1 MKRVRAKLRLMPDSA
16 SSGRGDDND
25 LRVRISRSVAEEL
38 SVGSTPDDGTL
49 ALVDPE
55 NVALTCPGLFVDYAV
70 VGDREV
76 PSSASSGDAAA
87 LFVTREFLKRR
98 RGWGEGQAVDVLCG
112 VRCPRLT
119 KVSLLAR
126 SAEAYAR
133 LNSPSLWEALGGG
146 ERSDGILCR
155 MDDSL
160 AAFGG
165 DAVLVVDCEPTRQG
179 LIVPETQVVVI
190 RPSLEYTPAGDTG
203 SCDDVVKLAGTI
215 LYTSRILQST
225 HRTKRDRSVA
235 AGIAA
240 STRRRAP
247 GLLRV
252 HILPQLPEHNVP
264 TTADPLN
271 CVFLGRSTMA
281 ALGLAEGSWAQA
293 WLQEPGGHSS
303 TSSDTQLKRQVA
315 IWSTE
320 RLHMLESEL
329 ASGLALE
336 DAAYLSP
343 HLWFHLHDRDRPA
356 LLVRPTARLH
366 LEALAGSSKGSQ
378 PVSAHEFYLAIV
390 RSPAYSSTIECTAL
404 LRDHFSRPR
413 YICKGDIVT
422 INLRGSPCS
431 EEYLPDGSSQRNH
444 VVFFKATQLLGP
456 DNNAPG
462 YFCDINTMLY
472 QAGSK
477 GCYVPAAMATYHR
490 QWAPHPVWDS
500 PQPPH
505 LAPAVERLQS
515 ILLPFLQSG
524 PLRQRV
530 PPCVLLSGSH
540 GCGKRTTLA
549 ALTRSLGLHH
559 YQVNCQQ
566 LLGDTAAAAETRIK
580 NALMKAQQYTPCLL
594 QLSNVEVFSQDRD
607 VGSGGDPRVVRCL
620 GDTLRA
626 LNSEPDEPPV
636 AVVATTAADP
646 DALHPDLAPL
656 LLHTIEI
663 PYPNEEGRA
672 QLLDGLLWSLPKNNS
687 VDISYLAQ
695 RTAGFNLGDLCALV
709 GQATARAYARLT
721 RSCSSDRHQGGADS
735 EAGVCVAGPLLMQS
749 DLESALEWLQSS
761 QAQAVGAPRIPCVH
775 WEDVGGLADA
785 KRTLTDTLQLPL
797 RHPQLL
803 DAGLKR
809 SGVLL
814 YGPPGTGK
822 TLLAKAVATECALSF
837 LSVKGPELINM
848 YVGQSEENVRAVFAR
863 ARSAAPCVIF
873 FDELDSLAPNRGRS
887 GDSGGVM
894 DRVVSQLLAE
904 MDGLNKTADLFVIGA
919 TNRPDLLDPAILRP
933 GRFDQLLYVG
943 IPSDKESQLKI
954 LKALTRKFRFA
965 KGLDLA
971 SVVDECPPGLT
982 GADFYSLSS
991 SAMVRAMKRHIDQLE
1006 RGLAAADDHHFQVT
1020 LEDFQAALKDL
1031 VPSVSPEELA
1041 HYKDIQQK
1049 LAVPKAVTVTT

>member
-1 MKRVRAKLRLMPDSA
+1 MKRVRTKLRLLPDSA
-16 SSGRGDDND
+16 SSGSCDSNG
-25 LRVRISRSVAEEL
+25 LHVRISRNVADEL
-38 SVGSTPDDGTL
+38 SLGDGTTDGTL
-49 ALVDPE
+49 ALVAPE
-55 NVALTCPGLFVDYAV
+55 NVSLTYPGLFVNYEV
-70 VGDREV
+70 VDDREV
-76 PSSASSGDAAA
+76 PSLSYSGTNVA
-87 LFVTREFLKRR
+87 LFVTRDFLKRR
-98 RGWGEGQAVDVLCG
+98 RGWEDGQAVDVLCG

-126 SAEAYAR
+126 SPDAYAK
-133 LNSPSLWEALGGG
+133 LNSADLWEVLGGG
-146 ERSDGILCR
+146 AGRDGVLCR

-165 DAVLVVDCEPTRQG
+165 DTVLVVDCEPTRQG
-179 LIVPETQVVVI
+179 LIVAETQVVVI
-190 RPSLEYTPAGDTG
+190 RPPLEYTPAGDG
-203 SCDDVVKLAGTI
+203 APCDDVVKLAGTI

-225 HRTKRDRSVA
+225 HRAKQDRSVA

-240 STRRRAP
+240 SVRRRTP
-247 GLLRV
+247 GFLRV
-252 HILPQLPEHNVP
+252 HILPQLPEHEIP

-271 CVFLGRSTMA
+271 CVFLSQSTMA
-281 ALGLAEGSWAQA
+281 SLGLSEGSWAQA
-293 WLQEPGGHSS
+293 WLVEQGGRGSPSSEP
-303 TSSDTQLKRQVA
+303 QLKRLVA
-315 IWSTE
+315 IWKVE
-320 RLHMLESEL
+320 RLHVMESEL
-329 ASGLALE
+329 ASGITQQ
-336 DAAYLSP
+336 DAAFLSP
-343 HLWFHLHDRDRPA
+343 HLWFHLHDRDKPA

-366 LEALAGSSKGSQ
+366 LEALEGSTSKGS
-378 PVSAHEFYLAIV
+378 PPASAQEFNLAIV
-390 RSPAYSSTIECTAL
+390 RSPLYSHTIECTAL
-404 LRDHFSRPR
+404 LKEHFSRPR
-413 YICKGDIVT
+413 YICNGDIVT
-422 INLRGSPCS
+422 INLRGSPCY

-456 DNNAPG
+456 DNGGPG
-462 YFCDINTMLY
+462 YFCDTNTRLY
-472 QAGSK
+472 QAGTK
-477 GCYVPAAMATYHR
+477 GCYVPAAMAGYHR
-490 QWAPHPVWDS
+490 SWAPHPVWDA

-505 LAPAVERLQS
+505 LAPIVERLQS

-524 PLRQRV
+524 SLRERV
-530 PPCVLLSGSH
+530 APCVLLSGSR
-540 GCGKRTTLA
+540 GSGKCTALT

-566 LLGDTAAAAETRIK
+566 LLGDTAAAAETRIRH
-580 NALMKAQQYTPCLL
+580 ALMKAQLYTPCLL
-594 QLSNVEVFSQDRD
+594 QLSNVEVFSVDRD

-626 LNSEPDEPPV
+626 LNGELDEPPV

-646 DALHPDLAPL
+646 DTLHPDLAPL
-656 LLHTIEI
+656 FLHSIEI

-672 QLLDGLLWSLPKNNS
+672 QLLDALLWSLPKNNS

-709 GQATARAYARLT
+709 GQATARAHARLT
-721 RSCSSDRHQGGADS
+721 SSSRGGQQREEGW
-735 EAGVCVAGPLLMQS
+735 EAGVCIAGPLLVQA
-749 DLESALEWLQSS
+749 DLESALEWLQGS

-775 WEDVGGLADA
+775 WEDVGGLAEA

-904 MDGLNKTADLFVIGA
+904 MDGLNKSADVFVIGA

-943 IPSDKESQLKI
+943 IPSDKDSQLKI

-965 KGLDLA
+965 EGLDLA
-971 SVVDECPPGLT
+971 LVVEECPAGLT

-991 SAMVRAMKRHIDQLE
+991 SAMVLATRRHIGQLE
-1006 RGLAAADDHHFQVT
+1006 RGVIPADNHHVVVT
-1020 LEDFQAALKDL
+1020 LEDFQAALEDL
-1031 VPSVSPEELA
+1031 VPSVSPAELA
-1041 HYKDIQQK
+1041 RYKDIREK
-1049 LAVPKAVTVTT
+1049 LASPKAVAVTT

>member
-25 LRVRISRSVAEEL
+25 LRVRISQSVAEEL

-225 HRTKRDRSVA
+225 HRTKRDRWSRLNHRSCPVA
-235 AGIAA
+235 IASRCWA
-240 STRRRAP
+240 RGRGFDPGCRDCVSMGPHPRGGEP
-247 GLLRV
+247 QGLLRV

-315 IWSTE
+315 IWSVE

-366 LEALAGSSKGSQ
+366 LEALDGSSKGSQ

-566 LLGDTAAAAETRIK
+566 LLGDTAAAAETRIR

-672 QLLDGLLWSLPKNNS
+672 QLLDALLWSLPKNNS

-721 RSCSSDRHQGGADS
+721 RSCSSDRHQGGADC
-735 EAGVCVAGPLLMQS
+735 EAGVCVAGPLLVQS

-848 YVGQSEENVRAVFAR
+848 YVGQSEENVRAGKWVY
-863 ARSAAPCVIF
+863 
-873 FDELDSLAPNRGRS
+873 LT
-887 GDSGGVM
+887 
-894 DRVVSQLLAE
+894 
-904 MDGLNKTADLFVIGA
+904 K
-919 TNRPDLLDPAILRP
+919 
-933 GRFDQLLYVG
+933 
-943 IPSDKESQLKI
+943 LKI
-954 LKALTRKFRFA
+954 KCSTPCKF
-965 KGLDLA
+965 LMA
-971 SVVDECPPGLT
+971 SYFHT
-982 GADFYSLSS
+982 GIAGDRR
-991 SAMVRAMKRHIDQLE
+991 V
-1006 RGLAAADDHHFQVT
+1006 
-1020 LEDFQAALKDL
+1020 
-1031 VPSVSPEELA
+1031 
-1041 HYKDIQQK
+1041 
-1049 LAVPKAVTVTT
+1049 